1 MNALL
6 RQAQGIWGPSSIQ
19 ARNIWAK
26 VRPTQDA
33 DRVAGRLN
41 AILSEDGTFQTIA
54 RKSFHEKGW
63 QKKKRKA
70 EERTIRH
77 ANRKVGSMIDF
88 ILKRKKA

>member
-6 RQAQGIWGPSSIQ
+6 RQAQGLWTPSAIQ
-19 ARNIWAK
+19 ARNLWAK
-26 VRPTQDA
+26 VLPSQDA
-33 DRVAGRLN
+33 DRVASRVN
-41 AILSEDGTFQTIA
+41 AILYQDGTFKSVA
-54 RKSFHEKGW
+54 RNRFHEKGW
-63 QKKKRKA
+63 QKRKRKV